1 MTLRIHEISLFAFYV
16 SLRAQT
22 FCGDESAA
30 MKTKFWHSKSP
41 TWTFHQRPIV
51 CLASGCSVDN
61 FRFLPLCS
69 TGKCNSPAN
78 GLQAAIV
85 FHRLLIITA
94 DIKSGCS
101 ESVAKRNWKKRF
113 VVIKLHLTARL
124 LPISS
129 FIMHLNVLLLTGIHL
144 WKCII
149 LSQIKENQLWCQI
162 KCF

>member
-22 FCGDESAA
+22 FYGDESAA

-61 FRFLPLCS
+61 FRFLPRCY

-101 ESVAKRNWKKRF
+101 ESVAKRNWKKTVRCH
-113 VVIKLHLTARL
+113 KTAFNR
-124 LPISS
+124 PTSS
-129 FIMHLNVLLLTGIHL
+129 DLIFYNAF
-144 WKCII
+144 KRII
-149 LSQIKENQLWCQI
+149 TNRHSPLKMYNLIAN
-162 KCF
+162 